1 MITQEDAKS
10 ILLLEFVNDVQL
22 LQVIQRYIFDCKG
35 VNVNTINRPNN
46 QMQLILMNTAIESC
60 LKYYVK

>member
-35 VNVNTINRPNN
+35 VNVTINRPNN
-46 QMQLILMNTAIESC
+46 QMQLMLMNTAIENC